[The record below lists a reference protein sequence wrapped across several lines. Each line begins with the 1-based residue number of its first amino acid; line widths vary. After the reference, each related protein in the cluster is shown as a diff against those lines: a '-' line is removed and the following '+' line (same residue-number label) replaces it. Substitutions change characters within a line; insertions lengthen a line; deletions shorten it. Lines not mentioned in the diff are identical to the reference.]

1 MSYTK
6 QNFSSGQTLK
16 AEHLNNIEDGIIEIE
31 KNMQPKGEYA
41 TEDYVS
47 QEIAK
52 AQLGGDDSNVDLSA
66 YATKEDLKDYQ
77 PKGNYLTNSPDE
89 YVTDEELDN
98 KGFLTEHQKIKT
110 INGVSLVGEGNID
123 ISGGETNV
131 EQPYV
136 NVKYLENTGTQYI
149 DTGYVL
155 QEDDVLEV
163 NYEIPEEALS
173 VKTDKIL
180 IDARDT
186 SNGVRI
192 STYSGTYKWYA
203 RFGHNESKTSA
214 AITSSLKGTLSLSKG
229 KFILNGA
236 VIFSDLVYT
245 AMPTGTLKLLAG
257 VNYETGAI
265 SAPSYAR
272 ISAAKIK
279 RNGETIRNFRPMQR
293 TADGELGMYDTITDE
308 FFTNAGTGVFEY
320 APADVVESGSVVKK
334 PTLTDE
340 QKLAIQK
347 LMDDYYNNKGTFYY
361 EFTHNRNAFTAGSTC
376 YNSTKGKF
384 KQCCATFVQNIMMGR
399 SVNDFVGKNAS
410 TYSSTITKTDVS
422 DFGYYFDFK
431 YRKYLYGLTDTDE
444 DGNTVYYGYI
454 QPNEDNYEGSY
465 SYNSYY
471 HPDSTKP
478 NKQNFNGFCNANDM
492 ARELYEMGCEIPF
505 SELDV
510 GDIIFTLDNDLSD
523 NSSMLN
529 FHAWRN
535 IYHVGMVYDV
545 KQIDAS
551 SKEIYYIECTSYFDV
566 DNRPIEKPFLSS
578 SEMDLRFKAFKL
590 TEDMAFCARMP
601 IAFGYEPNVPSKI
614 TTSATP

>member
-1 MSYTK
+1 MAYSK
-6 QNFSSGQTLK
+6 QNFTAGQVLE
-16 AEHLNNIEDGIIEIE
+16 AEHLNNIEQGIVNNENEIAQ
-31 KNMQPKGEYA
+31 KQPKGEY
-41 TEDYVS
+41 
-47 QEIAK
+47 
-52 AQLGGDDSNVDLSA
+52 
-66 YATKEDLKDYQ
+66 
-77 PKGNYLTNSPDE
+77 
-89 YVTDEELDN
+89 
-98 KGFLTEHQKIKT
+98 LTEHQKLKT
-110 INGVSLVGEGNID
+110 INGQSLVGEGNIE
-123 ISGGETNV
+123 ISGSGETTT
-131 EQPYV
+131 QAAYV
-136 NVKYLENTGTQYI
+136 NVKYLENTGTQWI

-163 NYEIPEEALS
+163 DYEIPESALS
-173 VKTDKIL
+173 IKVDKIL
-180 IDARDT
+180 IDARDN
-186 SNGVRI
+186 SNGVRV

-214 AITSSLKGTLSLSKG
+214 AITSSLKGSFSLSKG
-229 KFILNGA
+229 RFVLNGA
-236 VIFSDLVYT
+236 VLFDDMVFT
-245 AMPTGTLKLLAG
+245 AMPTGTLKFLAG
-257 VNYETGAI
+257 VNYETGTI

-272 ISAAKIK
+272 ILGAKVR
-279 RNGETIRNFRPMQR
+279 RNGETVRNWRTMQR
-293 TADGELGMYDTITDE
+293 TSDGELGMRETVTDE
-308 FFTNAGTGVFEY
+308 FLTNAGTGVFGY
-320 APADVVESGSVVKK
+320 APGDDTGDGGSGSGTGVAKGYPK
-334 PTLTDE
+334 LTDE
-340 QKLAIQK
+340 QKMAMQS

-361 EFTHNRNAFTAGSTC
+361 EFTHNRNAFTSGGTC
-376 YNSTKGKF
+376 FTSDKGKF

-410 TYSSTITKTDVS
+410 TYSPNITKTAVS

-444 DGNTVYYGYI
+444 NGATVYYGYN
-454 QPNEDNYEGSY
+454 QPNADNFEGSY

-471 HPDSTKP
+471 HPDSKNT

-523 NSSMLN
+523 NTSMLN

-578 SEMDLRFKAFKL
+578 DQMDLRFKAFKL

-601 IAFGYEPNVPSKI
+601 IAFGYEPNVPDKI